1 MAGRYKKA
9 KTTNGHG
16 TEIDAPEVLAPQ
28 GSPEKPQGLSDIA
41 SAEWDSLVAELTE
54 LGTIS
59 NVDRAAIE
67 MAARYA
73 GHYHE
78 GNADVLKHGLL
89 VTTKS
94 GIKANPSIRARD
106 DAARIRNSYLQQLGL
121 TPVSRSR
128 VHVPVADSGPSLEDV
143 LEGRA

>member
-9 KTTNGHG
+9 KTTNEFGR
-16 TEIDAPEVLAPQ
+16 EVDAPDAIATQ
-28 GSPEKPQGLSDIA
+28 GTPGKPEGVSDLA

-59 NVDRAAIE
+59 SVDRAAIE

-78 GNADVLKHGLL
+78 ANADVLKHGLL
-89 VTTKS
+89 VTTKT
-94 GIKANPSIRARD
+94 GLKANPSI
-106 DAARIRNSYLQQLGL
+106 
-121 TPVSRSR
+121 
-128 VHVPVADSGPSLEDV
+128 
-143 LEGRA
+143 